1 MKSPKSA
8 GAAGGQNERPAR
20 ETAIAAKPGRR
31 TSVADAGSS
40 TRALF
45 RARRIRSGNACR
57 QGASAATKA
66 ALRLCRTRG
75 RPHQGRETLSL
86 RHPPPEKTEIGFKK
100 PPKAHSWKKGQS
112 GNPKGRKK
120 GSRNKK
126 TIIIRLMEGRL
137 GRKIPDPKKLT
148 AQEALLWKAI
158 QKGLAGDA
166 RAMAFAF
173 KRYDDATA
181 SGWAGPV
188 ITTEEDRQVYD
199 ALRTKIRREIEEE
212 NDASE

>member
-1 MKSPKSA
+1 MR
-8 GAAGGQNERPAR
+8 RPPEKPR
-20 ETAIAAKPGRR
+20 SRRKPGRR
-31 TSVADAGSS
+31 TSVADAGS
-40 TRALF
+40 TTAA
-45 RARRIRSGNACR
+45 ARRAPRGEFAPEMPAGTAPQRQPKPPSASVAPKVGRTKVAKRSR
-57 QGASAATKA
+57 SDD
-66 ALRLCRTRG
+66 
-75 RPHQGRETLSL
+75 
-86 RHPPPEKTEIGFKK
+86 PPPEKTEIGFKK
-100 PPKAHSWKKGQS
+100 PPKAHSWKKGES

-126 TIIIRLMEGRL
+126 TIIISLMEGRL

>member
-1 MKSPKSA
+1 MR
-8 GAAGGQNERPAR
+8 RPPEKPR
-20 ETAIAAKPGRR
+20 SRRKPGRR
-31 TSVADAGSS
+31 TSVADAGSP
-40 TRALF
+40 TAA
-45 RARRIRSGNACR
+45 ARRAERGEFAPEMPAGKAPQRQSKPPSASVAPEVGRTKVAKRSH
-57 QGASAATKA
+57 SDD
-66 ALRLCRTRG
+66 
-75 RPHQGRETLSL
+75 
-86 RHPPPEKTEIGFKK
+86 PPPEKTEIGFKK
-100 PPKAHSWKKGQS
+100 PPKAHSWKKGES

-158 QKGLAGDA
+158 QRGLAGDA
-166 RAMAFAF
+166 KAMAFAF

-181 SGWAGPV
+181 SGWAGTV

-199 ALRTKIRREIEEE
+199 ALLTKIRREIEEE

>member
-1 MKSPKSA
+1 MR
-8 GAAGGQNERPAR
+8 RPP
-20 ETAIAAKPGRR
+20 EKPRSRR
-31 TSVADAGSS
+31 KPSRPTSVANANSS
-40 TRALF
+40 TAAAGRGERGEFAPEMPAGKAPQRQSKPPSAF
-45 RARRIRSGNACR
+45 VARDVSRTKVAKRSR
-57 QGASAATKA
+57 SDDPSPK
-66 ALRLCRTRG
+66 
-75 RPHQGRETLSL
+75 E
-86 RHPPPEKTEIGFKK
+86 TEIGFKK
-100 PPKAHSWKKGQS
+100 PPKAHSWKKGES

-126 TIIIRLMEGRL
+126 TIIIRLMEAQL

-148 AQEALLWKAI
+148 AQEGLLWKAI

-181 SGWAGPV
+181 SGEAGPV

-212 NDASE
+212 NDATE

>member
-1 MKSPKSA
+1 MR
-8 GAAGGQNERPAR
+8 RPPEKLR
-20 ETAIAAKPGRR
+20 SRRKPGRR

-40 TRALF
+40 SAA
-45 RARRIRSGNACR
+45 ARRAERGEFAPDMPAGKAPRQSKPPSALVALDVSRIKLAKRSR
-57 QGASAATKA
+57 SDD
-66 ALRLCRTRG
+66 
-75 RPHQGRETLSL
+75 PS
-86 RHPPPEKTEIGFKK
+86 PEKTEIGFKK
-100 PPKAHSWKKGQS
+100 PPKAHSWKKGES

-148 AQEALLWKAI
+148 AQAALLWKAI

-212 NDASE
+212 NDATE

>member
-1 MKSPKSA
+1 MSHL
-8 GAAGGQNERPAR
+8 
-20 ETAIAAKPGRR
+20 
-31 TSVADAGSS
+31 SVNDVRAE
-40 TRALF
+40 ALF
-45 RARRIRSGNACR
+45 VSDLQRSDDPA
-57 QGASAATKA
+57 
-66 ALRLCRTRG
+66 
-75 RPHQGRETLSL
+75 
-86 RHPPPEKTEIGFKK
+86 PEKTEIGFKK
-100 PPKAHSWKKGQS
+100 PPKAHSWKKGES

-166 RAMAFAF
+166 KAMAFAF

-181 SGWAGPV
+181 SGWAGPG

-199 ALRTKIRREIEEE
+199 ALRTKIQREIEEE

>member
-1 MKSPKSA
+1 MR
-8 GAAGGQNERPAR
+8 RPP
-20 ETAIAAKPGRR
+20 EKPRSRRKPSRR
-31 TSVADAGSS
+31 TSVAEAGRS
-40 TRALF
+40 TGA
-45 RARRIRSGNACR
+45 ARRAERGEFAPEMPAGKAPQRQPKPPSAYIAPEVGRTKVAKRSR
-57 QGASAATKA
+57 SDD
-66 ALRLCRTRG
+66 
-75 RPHQGRETLSL
+75 
-86 RHPPPEKTEIGFKK
+86 PPPEKTDIGFKK
-100 PPKAHSWKKGQS
+100 PPKAHSWKKGES